1 MFKRVPCIFLNDRGF
16 TLTEL
21 LVVVAIAMIMVG
33 FGYSGFSSVMKRE
46 SGRAAANALAGHLKE
61 ARMLA
66 IEKHASHVVA
76 IPENSNEFVICRKNG
91 STNVHCDDPD
101 DVVIMEGDVSKR
113 YRNVAIASTSPK
125 SFAVRF
131 DSRGFP
137 RRNEENT
144 SMFMGHI
151 KLEVDGVSHDGFKI
165 TLSSMGRV
173 TVEEVEKAGED
184 ADGAE
189 VET

>member
-46 SGRAAANALAGHLKE
+46 SGRAAANAIAGHLKE

-66 IEKHASHVVA
+66 IERHTSHVVE
-76 IPENSNEFVICRKNG
+76 ISEDLTTLTVCRKSG
-91 STNVHCDDPD
+91 STEAKC
-101 DVVIMEGDVSKR
+101 EAGDVPIR
-113 YRNVAIASTSPK
+113 EWDITEEYRHVAIASTFPK

-131 DSRGFP
+131 DSRGFL
-137 RRNEENT
+137 RT
-144 SMFMGHI
+144 SPGHI
-151 KLEVDGVSHDGFKI
+151 KLAVDGVAHDGFKI
-165 TLSSMGRV
+165 TLSSLGRIR
-173 TVEEVEKAGED
+173 VEEVAHNESEKDDED
-184 ADGAE
+184 IE
-189 VET
+189 SET